1 MNKQQFVPQTDEN
14 RYLNT
19 THKCNLTGAELSTIL
34 YCLEGYIQG
43 NDDYNSDDN
52 FSKDIDRIFVELQSV
67 TDNYYAQLEE
77 INELKSL
84 LNEWGK
90 LTMKQTNLPQDLSF
104 SKHELETILYSLE
117 GYIQGNNDEE
127 LVEELD
133 TICYKLD
140 AILEEEN

>member
-1 MNKQQFVPQTDEN
+1 MTKQLFQPSVNEDLN
-14 RYLNT
+14 RP
-19 THKCNLTGAELSTIL
+19 HKVTLTEGQISTIL
-34 YCLEGYIQG
+34 YVLEGYINPT
-43 NDDYNSDDN
+43 NDNSYDPDCRE
-52 FSKDIDRIFVELQSV
+52 DIDSIFVELEAV

-133 TICYKLD
+133 TICYKLY
-140 AILEEEN
+140 AILDEEN